1 METRKEI
8 TANDIIKLMLG
19 CGCPKA
25 KIEERIQDLIN
36 IAYINEDFIDALFR
50 AHNIAKSYNKIRR
63 F

>member
-1 METRKEI
+1 METHKEI

-25 KIEERIQDLIN
+25 KLEDRIQDLIN
-36 IAYINEDFIDALFR
+36 IAYCNPDFIDAMFR
-50 AHNIAKSYNKIRR
+50 ASSIAKNYNKIKH